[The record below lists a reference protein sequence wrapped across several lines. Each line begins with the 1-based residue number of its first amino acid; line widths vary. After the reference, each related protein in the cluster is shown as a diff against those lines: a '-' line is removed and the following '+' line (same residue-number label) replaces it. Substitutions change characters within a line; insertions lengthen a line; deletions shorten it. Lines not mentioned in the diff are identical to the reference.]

1 MLKNKL
7 LIVLS
12 CLAMAACSTLAPP
25 QGKSTSE
32 ITLFSFND
40 FHGNLQSDQPIPL
53 LVNDVHGHSG
63 HDDQRVA
70 VPSGGYAYFSAL
82 LKQRRA
88 AKPNSI
94 LVGAGDLIG
103 ASPIGSA
110 ILRDE
115 PVIEAMNQM
124 DLAVTSLGNHEF
136 DIGSVALKYK
146 LEGKCP
152 QQTCLFKGF
161 HGANY
166 DYIAANVVNKTDN
179 RPWLKPYVIRQVGDV
194 KVAFIGAVT
203 ADTPNIVAGDA
214 VKTLRF
220 EDEAEAANRY
230 VPEIQQQGVAAIVL
244 LIHEGGNYAG
254 AANDPSY
261 RCEGL
266 KGPII
271 DIVKRLDKAIDM
283 VISGHTH
290 QGYTCK
296 IDGRLV
302 VQARSFGG
310 YLTETTLTIDK
321 QTKHVIAMEAVN
333 HLVEQA
339 RITPDAQAQILVDQV
354 AQQTAEIRNRVVAT
368 LAAPLTRKTG
378 AGRFDHS
385 LGNMVADAQLHAAAA
400 FGGADISFMN
410 EGGLRTDLPQGVPGQ
425 PITLTFGDLYAVQ
438 PFGSQ
443 LVTIKMTG
451 AQILSLLQQQ
461 WQGRSADNPKRL
473 FVSQGFSYQ
482 WRASA
487 PLEQRVSE
495 LKLRGE
501 ALQANKEYTV
511 VTNSF
516 LAGGGDGFSVF
527 KQGKNQVS
535 IGRDIDAT
543 VAYLAQFGSQ
553 LKAVNIDRVRRI
565 D

>member
-1 MLKNKL
+1 MNKRTL
-7 LIVLS
+7 LMTL
-12 CLAMAACSTLAPP
+12 CCMALTACGTVGHRPE
-25 QGKSTSE
+25 KETTE

-40 FHGNLQSDQPIPL
+40 FHGNLQSNQPVPL
-53 LVNDVHGHSG
+53 LVNDVHGHAEK
-63 HDDQRVA
+63 DTQRTA
-70 VPSGGYAYFSAL
+70 VPSGGYAYFATL

-115 PVIEAMNQM
+115 PVIEAMNQIN
-124 DLAVTSLGNHEF
+124 LSVTSLGNHEF
-136 DIGSVALKYK
+136 DIGSAALKDK

-152 QQTCLFKGF
+152 QQHCLFKGF

-166 DYIAANVVNKTDN
+166 DYIAANVVNQSN
-179 RPWLKPYVIRQVGDV
+179 HQPWLKPYVIRQVGNV

-203 ADTPNIVAGDA
+203 ADTPNIVAGDG
-214 VKTLRF
+214 VKGLRF
-220 EDEAEAANRY
+220 EDEADAANRY
-230 VPEIQQQGVAAIVL
+230 VAEIKKQGVAAIVL
-244 LIHEGGNYAG
+244 LIHEGGNYSG

-266 KGPII
+266 SGPII

-296 IDGRLV
+296 IDGRLL

-310 YLTETTLTIDK
+310 YLTETTLTIDN
-321 QTKHVIAMEAVN
+321 QSQHVIAADAVN

-339 RITPDAQAQILVDQV
+339 RITPDTKAQQLVDQV
-354 AQQTAEIRNRVVAT
+354 AQQTAAIRNREVAT
-368 LAAPLTRKTG
+368 LASALNRKVG
-378 AGRFDHS
+378 QWRFDHS
-385 LGNMVADAQLHAAAA
+385 LGNMVADAQLYAATAS
-400 FGGADISFMN
+400 GGADISFMN
-410 EGGLRTDLPQGVPGQ
+410 EGGLRTDLPQGMPGQ
-425 PITLTFGDLYAVQ
+425 PIPITFGDLYAVQ

-451 AQILSLLQQQ
+451 TQILELLQQQ
-461 WQGRSADNPKRL
+461 WQGRDASNPKRL

-487 PLEQRVSE
+487 PLAQRISE
-495 LKLRGE
+495 LKLHGE
-501 ALQANKEYTV
+501 TLMPNKEYIV

-516 LAGGGDGFSVF
+516 LAGGGDGFTVF
-527 KQGKNQVS
+527 KQGKQQIS
-535 IGRDIDAT
+535 LGRDIDAT
-543 VAYLAQFGSQ
+543 VTYLSRFGSQ
-553 LKAVNIDRVRRI
+553 LKNVNIDRVRRL

>member
-1 MLKNKL
+1 
-7 LIVLS
+7 
-12 CLAMAACSTLAPP
+12 
-25 QGKSTSE
+25 
-32 ITLFSFND
+32 
-40 FHGNLQSDQPIPL
+40 
-53 LVNDVHGHSG
+53 
-63 HDDQRVA
+63 
-70 VPSGGYAYFSAL
+70 
-82 LKQRRA
+82 
-88 AKPNSI
+88 
-94 LVGAGDLIG
+94 
-103 ASPIGSA
+103 
-110 ILRDE
+110 
-115 PVIEAMNQM
+115 
-124 DLAVTSLGNHEF
+124 
-136 DIGSVALKYK
+136 
-146 LEGKCP
+146 
-152 QQTCLFKGF
+152 
-161 HGANY
+161 
-166 DYIAANVVNKTDN
+166 
-179 RPWLKPYVIRQVGDV
+179 
-194 KVAFIGAVT
+194 
-203 ADTPNIVAGDA
+203 
-214 VKTLRF
+214 
-220 EDEAEAANRY
+220 

-261 RCEGL
+261 RCDGL

-321 QTKHVIAMEAVN
+321 QSKHVIAMEAVN

-339 RITPDAQAQILVDQV
+339 HITPDAQAQILVDQV
-354 AQQTAEIRNRVVAT
+354 AQQTAVIRNRAVTT
-368 LAAPLTRKTG
+368 LAAPLTRKVGT
-378 AGRFDHS
+378 GRFDHS

-410 EGGLRTDLPQGVPGQ
+410 EGGLRTDLPQGVSDQ
-425 PITLTFGDLYAVQ
+425 PIPLTFGDLYAVQ

-443 LVTIKMTG
+443 LVSIKMTG

-461 WQGRSADNPKRL
+461 WQGRAADNPKRL

-487 PLEQRVSE
+487 PLEQRLSE
-495 LKLRGE
+495 LKLHG
-501 ALQANKEYTV
+501 QAIVASKEYTV

-516 LAGGGDGFSVF
+516 LAGGGDGFTVF
-527 KQGKNQVS
+527 KQGKEPVS
-535 IGRDIDAT
+535 LGRDIDAT
-543 VAYLAQFGSQ
+543 VAYLSQFGSQ
-553 LKAVNIDRVRRI
+553 LKAVNIDRVHRI